1 MTQIVRSTTAAFP
14 ERPTAT
20 ESVRLGEFKVE
31 LAFVLAATVALQVVA
46 WSLQHGYPL
55 ADVVEYL
62 ERGRS
67 WLVGG
72 SAGSDGTIRS
82 FAFPALFTPFF
93 ALDRWFGS
101 DDPRW
106 ILPAARLVQMA
117 FGLGFVLAVAR
128 LGACFG
134 GKRVALAA
142 AWIAAANPVFLLHSV
157 WPLADVAAAACLA
170 TGLCAFV
177 ARRPPREAFVG
188 GLWCGLGFL
197 FAYKT
202 LPVILLVGAWC
213 VARDRWR
220 HRNVVL
226 GFAAGF
232 GIALCAQIALDKWIY
247 GEWGATV
254 WRYFV
259 ENAGSAI
266 TTAFMRL
273 DMVDTARAVYRVQ
286 AELAEFSMHATEP
299 STKQLMSKTW
309 YFEHLFEFL
318 SPPVLVLIGL
328 GVWRA
333 VRSRFGAAFLLL
345 AFVIVHV
352 VLTSFKGDKSFRLW
366 MPILPAFAV
375 LAALGFD
382 ALLAAS
388 SRWPRR
394 LGTALVVAALA
405 LTPWGLEQQTPRRYG
420 AFWDAMELV
429 NEVARDRPLRSGRKF
444 RVGSSFFW
452 GPYLRNEPTSELV
465 RVWPPLDRFA
475 RLGPAA
481 KKAMLEVLDSLDV
494 LMVHTAVLDAE
505 PELAVLA
512 AERWRVIGAFYEPQ
526 GGVKPGPLLVLARP
540 RAELPG
546 EPLLESEPVADPQ
559 AYAALRGFGES
570 REFVASVGEHEERL
584 VLLGVEAQPLA
595 RSTERLLV
603 YHWFAAESPDRTWR
617 VSSAL
622 GAAGAELG
630 AAAARHD
637 VRELV
642 WRPGRADTVSRG
654 VVLRE
659 TRLEWGA
666 ADAPSAEVAVGL
678 ELVLPDGASLRAT
691 CRGAADPFAA
701 RTRLLVREARH

>member
-1 MTQIVRSTTAAFP
+1 MTEAARSTAA
-14 ERPTAT
+14 
-20 ESVRLGEFKVE
+20 ESSGRARSDDPVALGDLKLE
-31 LAFVLAATVALQVVA
+31 LALVLAATVVLQVLS

-72 SAGSDGTIRS
+72 SAGGDGTIRS
-82 FAFPALFTPFF
+82 FAFPALFTPLF

-106 ILPAARLVQMA
+106 ILPTARIVQMA

-128 LGACFG
+128 LGASFG

-170 TGLCAFV
+170 TGLRAFV
-177 ARRPPREAFVG
+177 VRRPPREAFVG

-202 LPVILLVGAWC
+202 LPVILLVGLWC

-220 HRNVVL
+220 HRDVVL

-232 GIALCAQIALDKWIY
+232 GLALCAQIALDKWIF

-273 DMVDTARAVYRVQ
+273 DMVDTARAVYRLQ
-286 AELAEFSMHATEP
+286 AELTEFSMHATEP
-299 STKQLMSKTW
+299 STKQLMSKAW
-309 YFEHLFEFL
+309 YLEHLFEFL
-318 SPPVLVLIGL
+318 SPPVLVLFGL

-333 VRSRFGAAFLLL
+333 VRSRSGAALLL
-345 AFVIVHV
+345 LVFVVVHA

-375 LAALGFD
+375 LAALGVD

-405 LTPWGLEQQTPRRYG
+405 LTPWGLERQTPRRYG
-420 AFWDAMELV
+420 AFWDAMEFV
-429 NEVARDRPLRSGRKF
+429 NDVAREKPLRTGRKF

-452 GPYLRNEPTSELV
+452 GPYLKNEPTSELV
-465 RVWPPLDRFA
+465 RIWPPLDRFA
-475 RLGPAA
+475 RLGPGA
-481 KKAMLEVLDSLDV
+481 KKAQLEVLDTLDV
-494 LMVHTAVLDAE
+494 LLIHTAVLDAE
-505 PELAVLA
+505 PDLTALA
-512 AERWRVIGAFYEPQ
+512 ATRWRVIGVFYEPQ

-546 EPLLESEPVADPQ
+546 EPLFELEPLDDPRSHAVA
-559 AYAALRGFGES
+559 RGFGES
-570 REFVASVGEHEERL
+570 FEFVASVGATVGTSAERIE
-584 VLLGVEAQPLA
+584 LLGVEERPL
-595 RSTERLLV
+595 SHGGGRLLV
-603 YHWFAAESPDRTWR
+603 YSWFATSRPEHTWR
-617 VSSAL
+617 ASAST
-622 GAAGAELG
+622 AGRETL
-630 AAAARHD
+630 HD
-637 VRELV
+637 VRELPWGPAAGGV
-642 WRPGRADTVSRG
+642 ASGG

-659 TRLEWGA
+659 ARLEWGV
-666 ADAPSAEVAVGL
+666 ADASSAELEVRL
-678 ELVLPDGASLRAT
+678 ELVLPDGSTVPAT
-691 CRGAADPFAA
+691 CRGATDASTA
-701 RTRLLVREARH
+701 RARIVPRAPSH